1 MKKILKKY
9 ELLYFKK
16 SIYIYIYNKEL
27 LINKNKINLKNENQ
41 KKQMLSNFSVM
52 FVST

>member
-1 MKKILKKY
+1 MNYYTLKRV
-9 ELLYFKK
+9 
-16 SIYIYIYNKEL
+16 YIYIYNKEL

-41 KKQMLSNFSVM
+41 KKQMISNFSVM